1 MTRTLK
7 TLASLALLFSL
18 AATFVATPAHA
29 KKLRGIELPEA
40 TTIGGDDLVL
50 NGAGVRTRLII
61 KLYVGS
67 LYTTTKSS
75 DAAAIL
81 DADEPMAIR
90 LNIIS
95 DLLTRDK
102 MVKALKKGFNSS
114 TGGDTS
120 AIQPQIDQMLGLMT
134 GKIGTKDQYT
144 LHYTPGTGTQVSK
157 NGEAVGVIEGL
168 DFKKALF
175 GIWLSD
181 KPAQGSLKAGMLGK

>member
-1 MTRTLK
+1 MTPTLK
-7 TLASLALLFSL
+7 ALTSLLLVISI
-18 AATFVATPAHA
+18 AFVTSPAQA
-29 KKLRGIELPEA
+29 KKLRGVELAETA
-40 TTIGGDDLVL
+40 TIGGNELIL

-67 LYTTTKSS
+67 LYTTTKSD

-95 DLLTRDK
+95 DLLTRKK
-102 MVKALKKGFNSS
+102 MVKALKAGFKNS
-114 TGGDTS
+114 TGGNT
-120 AIQPQIDQMLGLMT
+120 APIQPQIDQMLGLMQ

-144 LHYTPGTGTQVSK
+144 LHYKPGSGTHVSK
-157 NGEAVGVIEGL
+157 NGEEVGLVEGL
-168 DFKKALF
+168 EFKKALF

-181 KPAQGSLKAGMLGK
+181 SPAQGSLKAGMLGK

>member
-1 MTRTLK
+1 MTPTIRALT
-7 TLASLALLFSL
+7 SLLLVISV
-18 AATFVATPAHA
+18 AFVTSPAHA
-29 KKLRGIELPEA
+29 KKLRGVELAE
-40 TTIGGDDLVL
+40 TVTIGGNELML

-67 LYTTTKSS
+67 LYTTAKSD

-95 DLLTRDK
+95 DLLTRKK
-102 MVKALKKGFNSS
+102 MVKALKAGFKNS
-114 TGGDTS
+114 TGGNTTP
-120 AIQPQIDQMLGLMT
+120 IQPQIDQMLGLMQ

-144 LHYTPGTGTQVSK
+144 LNYKPGSGTHVSK
-157 NGEAVGVIEGL
+157 NGEEVGLVEGL
-168 DFKKALF
+168 EFKKALF

-181 KPAQGSLKAGMLGK
+181 NPAQGSLKAGMLGK

>member
-1 MTRTLK
+1 MTLTLK
-7 TLASLALLFSL
+7 TLASVMLIGALVLGST
-18 AATFVATPAHA
+18 ATHA
-29 KKLRGIELPEA
+29 KKLRGIELAETA
-40 TTIGGDDLVL
+40 DFAGDELVL
-50 NGAGVRTRLII
+50 NGAGVRTKLII

-67 LYTTTKSS
+67 LYTKAKSN
-75 DAAAIL
+75 DGNAII

-90 LNIIS
+90 LNVIS

-102 MVKALKKGFNSS
+102 MVKALKSGFKSS

-120 AIQPQIDQMLGLMT
+120 AIQPQIDQMMGLLQ

-144 LHYTPGTGTQVSK
+144 MSYKPASGTHIFK
-157 NGEAVGVIEGL
+157 NGEEVGAIEGL

-181 KPAQGSLKAGMLGK
+181 KPAQKSLKAGMLGK